1 MPSDI
6 ADSWKEFEDDV
17 IKDIAARIQANGQYT
32 ASAYWRQKRL
42 AAIKGETDYINRRLA
57 KQLNMS
63 SRQLSQLMSDYASS
77 AFEDDQG
84 VLKEAYDDGQI
95 EQYKANRETIDPIL
109 ANGLKILN
117 REINNVTRSI
127 AGKYSQAFAN
137 ALDMAHS
144 YVLTGI
150 YSTQEACNMVNDV
163 LANQG
168 IKGFVRLNGR
178 NEQVTVVVERA
189 IRTSV
194 SKTILDAQFANLQDL
209 GCDLVEVSS
218 HIGARP
224 EHALWQGKIYSISG
238 KSKKYPPFRESTGY
252 GTITG
257 LGGINCRHSFYPY
270 FEGISTKSHKRF
282 DDVENEEVYQQ
293 RQAYKQA
300 LNLARKYDLRADIQ
314 SAGNQTLKAQNS
326 RNLARKWRRE
336 ANRISNTMNRVA
348 QPYIGD
354 EPSLFHYVG
363 SISSYVKKLSPY
375 FENLSADTRVAYFTD
390 KNKHISRDHPDRNL
404 DRILQYLPLAI
415 NSPDTILIDHK
426 RSNTFNVLYM
436 INDEEFLYTFVQLK
450 SNHVDSVMKINSALI
465 IDKSRMTSYLRS
477 SRFTVLHISDKIKVP
492 RG

>member
-336 ANRISNTMNRVA
+336 ANRINSQMETVHYSVSGAISGALDSNSDRALEHAERYYEEVRHFTTDIKRIAKNTGFREQDIERIKKYVFTEEHDLATGRHRFDPSYDMAVSWQRLM
-348 QPYIGD
+348 QGKDIRPYDITLLNHEMYELILVESGMTQD
-354 EPSLFHYVG
+354 QAHREASMLYN
-363 SISSYVKKLSPY
+363 Y
-375 FENLSADTRVAYFTD
+375 
-390 KNKHISRDHPDRNL
+390 SREVDRY
-404 DRILQYLPLAI
+404 DRIL
-415 NSPDTILIDHK
+415 
-426 RSNTFNVLYM
+426 
-436 INDEEFLYTFVQLK
+436 K
-450 SNHVDSVMKINSALI
+450 SKA
-465 IDKSRMTSYLRS
+465 K
-477 SRFTVLHISDKIKVP
+477 
-492 RG
+492 